1 MKPFGLPAAPPS
13 PAPSRPAAPGR
24 EEVAA
29 AALPPLPVQIGLIDT
44 TLIKGQPATLRL
56 FVTNATGAAIP
67 LGSQAPTFK
76 LSFLTASTPG
86 GLTGA
91 LATVSAV
98 RQIKVALAQEPAGIT
113 WEVHSFTSG
122 APSWQLAPAGTT
134 LLGAGAQATVVFDIA
149 DVTAAAAGMTTLTV
163 AYTGTSTYSGG
174 SVTLPLI
181 KLTPPP
187 APQIVSFT
195 ATSGGNPV
203 TSLSLLDDPDPTIT
217 LSFEVAN
224 AQTVSIAGADY
235 VAPGTAG
242 PVSIDIPIQRTTTYT
257 LVASNSAGQSVSQSL
272 TVTVSPDLFDL
283 LPAGSILIWSQDLA
297 SIPAGWGLCNGSGA
311 GGVTMVSEYFPVG
324 AGNQYEANRTYAAT
338 AHSHAYPQV
347 NLTTG
352 LGGAHGHPVRIFWY
366 ATESDT
372 GSCQSAGGHG
382 HSVSAQTTFAEAGGQ
397 APPAVGLTYI
407 MKTS

>member
-13 PAPSRPAAPGR
+13 PAPSHPTDPGKG
-24 EEVAA
+24 EVAVA
-29 AALPPLPVQIGLIDT
+29 AQPPLPVQIGLIDT
-44 TLIKGQPATLRL
+44 TLIKGQPTTLRL
-56 FVTNATGAAIP
+56 FVTNTTGAAIP

-98 RQIKVALAQEPAGIT
+98 RNIKVALAQEPAGIT
-113 WEVHSFTSG
+113 WAVHSFTSG
-122 APSWQLAPAGTT
+122 APTWQLAPAGTD
-134 LLGAGAQATVVFDIA
+134 LLGARAAATVVFDIA
-149 DVTAAAAGMTTLTV
+149 NVTAAAAGMTTLTV
-163 AYTGTSTYSGG
+163 AYTGTAAYSAG
-174 SVTLPLI
+174 SVTLPLM

-187 APQIVSFT
+187 APQIVSFA
-195 ATSGGNPV
+195 ATSGGTAV
-203 TSLSLLDDPDPTIT
+203 TGLSLLDDPDPTIT
-217 LSFEVAN
+217 LSFQVAN

-235 VAPGTAG
+235 LAPGTSG
-242 PVSIDIPIQRTTTYT
+242 QVSIEVPIQRTTTYT

-272 TVTVSPDLFDL
+272 TVTVTPDLFDL

-297 SIPAGWGLCNGSGA
+297 SIPAGWGLCDGSGDD
-311 GGVTMVSEYFPVG
+311 GVTMVSEYFPVG
-324 AGNQYEANRTYAAT
+324 AGNQYAANRTYAAT

-347 NLTTG
+347 DLTTG
-352 LGGAHGHPVRIFWY
+352 PGGLHAHGVRIFWY

-372 GSCQSAGGHG
+372 GSCHSAGT
-382 HSVSAQTTFAEAGGQ
+382 HSHSMSAQATFAGAGGQ